1 MIVKKFLQIALLASS
16 MLVLAGCGR
25 LGDSDLANNATTTN
39 NKTKKYQTTST
50 NSGYTVLL
58 KNGKYVT
65 SSTSGLTSSD
75 LDNTVDSEA
84 LERGLVNLDKN
95 VFSTNKYVFQEG
107 QKISSSTISSWLMRE
122 SKSYPDG
129 LNPKNNGKT
138 GETTRNPV
146 ILNQILE
153 QDFLTGSGSN
163 YKLSGISLG
172 LALNSIDYY
181 QKTTGGPQYSSNIS
195 RSKQEEYGKETADK
209 IVARLRKKKGMKNI
223 PIMISLFSKTSQDSL
238 VGGTFF
244 AYGVAE
250 GNSSKIT
257 NWKSV
262 SEKSQVLPTVNN
274 ESPVNSDDASAFNSF
289 KSAIEDYFPNL
300 SGVVATV
307 RYQNDKLTQENI
319 QITTQFYG
327 YVQIQSFT
335 RLVQSEAKKYLA
347 KDVPIEIKISS
358 VNDVQA
364 IVYKNSGD
372 DSYSSHIYGG
382 E

>member
-1 MIVKKFLQIALLASS
+1 MKKFLQIALLASS

-107 QKISSSTISSWLMRE
+107 QKLSSSTISSWLMRE

-129 LNPKNNGKT
+129 LNPKNNGK
-138 GETTRNPV
+138 TTRNPV

-209 IVARLRKKKGMKNI
+209 IVARLRKKKEMKNI